1 MQPQPYAGTP
11 DAPFPPV
18 PMGWS
23 EVAVTDRPARARA
36 HALVD
41 QLALYHYVDEH
52 GPAGVYR
59 FFAYETPFG
68 RSVSAICGSEGT
80 LGAADIQDPA
90 TQAAA
95 TAMNNALLAHGY
107 KYADQGLYKAFQTLA
122 GLAADGY
129 PGTQTMTE
137 LKDVLFAMGVE
148 IAPVPVYPWA
158 PGAYDGVNA
167 PTAAQ
172 WAAPGPPSG
181 GNVPQTTPEVA
192 PVPDATCTAWT
203 ADTTNPQATAI
214 ASNLAVHDSPAAWV
228 DGGNYQTT
236 IAGVDWFFG
245 MHWESGMKAVIA
257 YRCSAGPSSGGGG
270 VTPQTASTT
279 SSSSTGTAVVIGT
292 LVVGALVATGFAA
305 RKPLKAMYAHHAHR

>member
-1 MQPQPYAGTP
+1 MQPQPYDGTP
-11 DAPFPPV
+11 DAPFPPA
-18 PMGWS
+18 PPGWS
-23 EVAVTDRPARARA
+23 EVAVSDRWARARA

-41 QLALYHYVDEH
+41 ELALYHVVDER
-52 GPAGVYR
+52 GPSGVYR

-68 RSVSAICGSEGT
+68 RSVSAVYGSLAGT
-80 LGAADIQDPA
+80 LGAADIDDPA

-107 KYADQGLYKAFQTLA
+107 KYADMALYKAFQQLA
-122 GLAADGY
+122 GLAADGF

-172 WAAPGPPSG
+172 WAAPTAPSG
-181 GNVPQTTPEVA
+181 GNVPQTTPEVV
-192 PVPDATCTAWT
+192 PVNDATCGAW
-203 ADTTNPQATAI
+203 AIDTTNPQAVAI
-214 ASNLAVHDSPAAWV
+214 ATNLAVHDTPAAWV
-228 DGGNYQTT
+228 DGGDYQTT

-245 MHWESGMKAVIA
+245 MHWEQGMKAVIA
-257 YRCSAGPSSGGGG
+257 YKCTSGPSS
-270 VTPQTASTT
+270 QQASTT
-279 SSSSTGTAVVIGT
+279 SSSSSAAPAIILGT
-292 LVVGALVATGFAA
+292 LIVGGLVATGFAA
-305 RKPLKAMYAHHAHR
+305 RKPLRAMYAHPTHR